1 MHPLSASFMRKFVE
15 LSAKQAE
22 ITSILRTA
30 TYLREFEETHKV
42 ALNAAFK
49 QIAAAAATGAVRMP
63 LAKDDFLTRNEVML
77 YMGKR
82 GFEYTTGHGG
92 QQSIEWWAKRDEEDK
107 RLE

>member
-49 QIAAAAATGAVRMP
+49 QIAAAASTGAVRMP

-82 GFEYTTGHGG
+82 GFTYYKNHDS
-92 QQSIEWWAKRDEEDK
+92 QIIEWWSKRDEEDK